1 MDKKKIHDFAVKAR
15 RELIES
21 VELKLTQV
29 GITRD
34 GVKEKL
40 PTSTAEIAFY
50 VPNDTEGVSGL
61 DTSRRVGLVQRLQTA
76 AAKDDWQT
84 AYDNLVEEAS
94 YTWFNRIIALRFMEV
109 NHYLP
114 SRVAVLSS
122 EEGRAEPD
130 ILAHALEIEDDLGGF
145 SEKQRDL
152 IQRAQETQEPAAMDD
167 AYRLLFLKQANA
179 LNAILPH
186 LFEKTT
192 DALQLLFTP
201 SYQNGVIKELV
212 TEVPRDDFDVEKEG
226 QVEIIGW
233 LYQYYNEA
241 PKNAA
246 VAQPKSHKYG
256 DQELASATQL
266 FTPDWIVKYMVQNSL
281 GKLWIH
287 TLMTRHPEQNETELV
302 AKFNWQYYMPDAP
315 QTTETAASI
324 QRADQDLANLK
335 PQDILFLDP
344 SMGSGHILVYAF
356 DVLMAIYTTEGYGE
370 REAAGQIVKHNLQG
384 LDIDTRAQQLAYFA
398 VMMKLRQFDR
408 RALSRNVSPKVY
420 DIPSSTEVSKGSVGL
435 LMDDFTKE
443 EAQAIDDLMAA
454 FQNGREVG
462 SLVDTSKL
470 SLETLQHIAE
480 KIHQG
485 TYNQTFVR
493 VGEKIHQLIQ
503 IALILSEQH
512 DIIVTNP
519 PYLGTARLNTSY
531 SKFLKQNYP
540 DAKADLF
547 AAFLEKM
554 TGNLKHGGYSALV
567 TMQSWMF
574 LSSFEKLRKGLLAKY
589 TLSNLM
595 HMENGVM
602 GIAFGTAVSIFRN
615 IPLTSFNGTYHQIK
629 YHDVQNGDPVFL
641 PIAGNRYNRTN
652 QTNFDKIPGSVLA
665 YWMPVNAVNLFS
677 DQRISDVAYVGIGM
691 RTGDN
696 AKFLRR
702 WFEVSNADSEYTNAN
717 SEQTFQGKK
726 WIPYNKGGN
735 FKKWF
740 GNNEYVVNWENNG
753 QQIKDATRAA
763 YPYLGDDLGW
773 KISNEKYYF
782 HEGVTWTGV
791 TSGIFNARY
800 YPDGFIFDSGA
811 NGLFTSTR
819 EALFTILGL
828 LNTTVGNYFINIL
841 NPTINSGPGTVKN
854 IPFLTPIQP
863 KTVIE
868 LVETQITNATVD
880 WNSFEASWSYTLH
893 PVLDHIAEHNRNWT
907 VEAAFNQWKQE
918 AQDRF
923 DQLKKNEEELNK
935 IFIDLYGLQDELSP
949 EESDKEVSVRKADLG
964 RDIRAFMSYFI
975 GVTFGRYSLDTPG
988 LAFAGGDWDASKYT
1002 SYQPNADDVI
1012 VLTDSDYFGDDRDIM
1027 HRFREFLTV
1036 TFGKEHLEEN
1046 LTFIAKALGKAG
1058 DTAEDQIRSYLFN
1071 DFYKNHL
1078 TIYQKRP
1085 IYWQLDSGRQGGFK
1099 ALMYLHRYDG
1109 DTMAM
1114 IRTSYLHTLQAAYE
1128 KRVTTLDT
1136 FIASETNTRQKN
1148 QLIKQRDHTR
1158 KQLEELVKYDAQ
1170 LQHVANMHIA
1180 IDLDDGVVVNHQKV
1194 QADVKL
1200 LTPIK

>member
-50 VPNDTEGVSGL
+50 VPNDTEGVSGR
-61 DTSRRVGLVQRLQTA
+61 DTSRRVSLVQRLQTA
-76 AAKDDWQT
+76 AAKDDWHT

-145 SEKQRDL
+145 SDEQRDL
-152 IQRAQETQEPAAMDD
+152 IQHAQETQEPAAMDN

-179 LNAILPH
+179 LNANLPH

-192 DALQLLFTP
+192 DAFQLLFTP

-233 LYQYYNEA
+233 LYQYYNEI

-287 TLMTRHPEQNETELV
+287 ALMTRHPEENETELV

-315 QTTETAASI
+315 QTAETVVNI
-324 QRADQDLANLK
+324 QKADQELANLQ
-335 PQDILFLDP
+335 PQDISFLDP

-356 DVLMAIYTTEGYGE
+356 DVLMAIYTAEGYGE

-384 LDIDTRAQQLAYFA
+384 LDIDARAQQLAYFA

-408 RALSRNVSPKVY
+408 RALSRNISPEVY
-420 DIPSSTEVSKGSVGL
+420 DIPSSTEVSKGSVEL
-435 LMDDFTKE
+435 LMDNFTKE
-443 EAQAIDDLMAA
+443 EAQAIYDLMAA

-480 KIHQG
+480 KIDQG
-485 TYNQTFVR
+485 AYNQTFVR

-519 PYLGTARLNTSY
+519 PYLGTARLNNSY
-531 SKFLKQNYP
+531 SKLLKQHYP
-540 DAKADLF
+540 NAKADLF
-547 AAFLEKM
+547 AAFLEKF
-554 TGNLKHGGYSALV
+554 TGNLKRGGYSALV

-615 IPLTSFNGTYHQIK
+615 MPLSSFNGTYHQIK
-629 YHDVQNGDPVFL
+629 YHDVQNGDPASL
-641 PIAGNRYNRTN
+641 PVAGNRYNRTN
-652 QTNFDKIPGSVLA
+652 QTNFEQIPGHPIA
-665 YWMPVNAVNLFS
+665 YWASKKSIAAFKMSQLEQYGSVKSGIMVNS
-677 DQRISDVAYVGIGM
+677 S
-691 RTGDN
+691 
-696 AKFLRR
+696 FLRT
-702 WFEVSNADSEYTNAN
+702 WFEVSVTKEKFDCANYADMDGYKWFPLN
-717 SEQTFQGKK
+717 S
-726 WIPYNKGGN
+726 GGGYR
-735 FKKWF
+735 KWF
-740 GNNEYVVNWENNG
+740 GNNLMIVNLEN
-753 QQIKDATRAA
+753 
-763 YPYLGDDLGW
+763 
-773 KISNEKYYF
+773 
-782 HEGVTWTGV
+782 
-791 TSGIFNARY
+791 
-800 YPDGFIFDSGA
+800 DGFDIENSGTNFRLRNRSLYFR
-811 NGLFTSTR
+811 NGITWGRITSADISFRQSRPGNLFGDAGPMMFLDHEENISGLMAILNSR
-819 EALFTILGL
+819 VFSLFGS
-828 LNTTVGNYFINIL
+828 IL
-841 NPTINSGPGTVKN
+841 NPTLNFQVDD
-854 IPFLTPIQP
+854 LRHVPIIFP
-863 KTVIE
+863 ENHSYVTICHE
-868 LVETQITNATVD
+868 NVEIASAD
-880 WNSFEASWSYTLH
+880 EKSFEVYWEFKKDPMFS
-893 PVLDHIAEHNRNWT
+893 HIAEHNRNWT

-923 DQLKKNEEELNK
+923 DQLKKNEEELNE

-964 RDIRAFMSYFI
+964 RDIRAFMSYFV

-988 LAFAGGDWDASKYT
+988 LAFAGGDWDTSKYT
-1002 SYQPNADDVI
+1002 SYQPNTDDVI

-1027 HRFREFLTV
+1027 HRFREFLKA
-1036 TFGKEHLEEN
+1036 TFGEEHLEEN
-1046 LTFIAKALGKAG
+1046 LTFIANALGKAG
-1058 DTAEDQIRSYLFN
+1058 DTPEDQIRNYLFN

-1128 KRVTTLDT
+1128 KRVSTLDT
-1136 FIASETNTRQKN
+1136 FVASETNTRQKN

-1170 LQHVANMHIA
+1170 LQHIANMHISL
-1180 IDLDDGVVVNHQKV
+1180 DLDDGVVVNHQKA

>member
-50 VPNDTEGVSGL
+50 VPNDTEGVSGR
-61 DTSRRVGLVQRLQTA
+61 DTSRRVSLVQRLQTA
-76 AAKDDWQT
+76 AAKGDWHT

-145 SEKQRDL
+145 SDEQRDL
-152 IQRAQETQEPAAMDD
+152 IQHAQETQEPAAMDN

-179 LNAILPH
+179 LNANLPH

-192 DALQLLFTP
+192 DAFQLLFTP

-233 LYQYYNEA
+233 LYQYYNEV

-287 TLMTRHPEQNETELV
+287 ALMTRHPEENETELV

-315 QTTETAASI
+315 QTAETVVNI
-324 QRADQDLANLK
+324 QKADQELANLQ
-335 PQDILFLDP
+335 PQDISFLDP

-356 DVLMAIYTTEGYGE
+356 DVLMAIYTAEGYGE

-384 LDIDTRAQQLAYFA
+384 LDIDARAQQLAYFA

-408 RALSRNVSPKVY
+408 RALSRNISPEVY
-420 DIPSSTEVSKGSVGL
+420 DIPSSTEVSKGSVEL
-435 LMDDFTKE
+435 LMDNFTKE
-443 EAQAIDDLMAA
+443 EAQAIYDLMAA

-480 KIHQG
+480 KIDQG
-485 TYNQTFVR
+485 AYNQTFVR

-519 PYLGTARLNTSY
+519 PYLGTARLNNSY
-531 SKFLKQNYP
+531 SQFLKHYYS

-554 TGNLKHGGYSALV
+554 TGSLKRGGYSALV

-615 IPLTSFNGTYHQIK
+615 IPLTMFNGTYHQIK
-629 YHDVQNGDPVFL
+629 YRDVQNGDPASL
-641 PIAGNRYNRTN
+641 PVAGNRYNRTN
-652 QTNFDKIPGSVLA
+652 QTNFEKIPGSPLS
-665 YWMPVNAVNLFS
+665 YWVPWKLENKWAKSGLIGSLFPVRKGLVS
-677 DQRISDVAYVGIGM
+677 
-691 RTGDN
+691 GDN
-696 AKFLRR
+696 ALLLRF
-702 WFEVSNADSEYTNAN
+702 WQEPTFNAIAMNPDN
-717 SEQTFQGKK
+717 QKK
-726 WIPYNKGGN
+726 WVISPRKYVRLNEGGN
-735 FKKWF
+735 FRKWY
-740 GNNEYVVNWENNG
+740 GNQEYIIRFDN
-753 QQIKDATRAA
+753 QA
-763 YPYLGDDLGW
+763 YLLIDKNKGHRSP
-773 KISNEKYYF
+773 EYYF
-782 HEGVTWTGV
+782 SPALTWSAV
-791 TSGIFNARY
+791 TSGQPSFRY
-800 YPDGFIFDSGA
+800 SEYGLVGGSGGYSVYLSNQNYSEMLA
-811 NGLFTSTR
+811 FLNSKVTR
-819 EALFTILGL
+819 YMLDA
-828 LNTTVGNYFINIL
+828 L
-841 NPTINSGPGTVKN
+841 NPTINIQAGDVKRL
-854 IPFLTPIQP
+854 PFKPFSDDLCRTSVSLAIQLS
-863 KTVIE
+863 K
-868 LVETQITNATVD
+868 ND
-880 WNSFEASWSYTLH
+880 WNSFESSINFDRSPILN
-893 PVLDHIAEHNRNWT
+893 HIAEHNRNWT

-1046 LTFIAKALGKAG
+1046 ITFIAKALGKAG

>member
-50 VPNDTEGVSGL
+50 VPNDTEGVSGR
-61 DTSRRVGLVQRLQTA
+61 DTSRRVSLVQRLQTA
-76 AAKDDWQT
+76 AAKDDWHT

-145 SEKQRDL
+145 SDEQRDL
-152 IQRAQETQEPAAMDD
+152 IQNAQETQEPAAMDN

-179 LNAILPH
+179 LNANLPH

-192 DALQLLFTP
+192 DAFQLLFTP

-233 LYQYYNEA
+233 LYQYYNEE
-241 PKNAA
+241 P
-246 VAQPKSHKYG
+246 H
-256 DQELASATQL
+256 DQVVNINGGPVKTDDIPAATQL
-266 FTPDWIVKYMVQNSL
+266 FTTDWVVRYMVDNSL
-281 GKLWIH
+281 GKKYLEHYPDSPVKGKLKYLLPGDI
-287 TLMTRHPEQNETELV
+287 TPDQSDFDITR
-302 AKFNWQYYMPDAP
+302 
-315 QTTETAASI
+315 I
-324 QRADQDLANLK
+324 QVMDNA
-335 PQDILFLDP
+335 
-344 SMGSGHILVYAF
+344 MGSGHILAYAF
-356 DVLMAIYTTEGYGE
+356 DVLMTMYEDQGYAK
-370 REAAGQIVKHNLQG
+370 REAANSIIQNNLFG
-384 LDIDTRAQQLAYFA
+384 LEIDRRAFQLSYFSL
-398 VMMKLRQFDR
+398 MMKLRRYDR
-408 RALSRNVSPKVY
+408 QALNRSVMPNIHVFIAAPAVTEEFLHSLKASSEVIDEIQDIAAHFMDAKTLGSIIELPANYDYAGMRNALEPVATAQKISLFGNQQTAQQLLGIIATAETMTQRY
-420 DIPSSTEVSKGSVGL
+420 DVV
-435 LMDDFTKE
+435 
-443 EAQAIDDLMAA
+443 
-454 FQNGREVG
+454 
-462 SLVDTSKL
+462 
-470 SLETLQHIAE
+470 
-480 KIHQG
+480 
-485 TYNQTFVR
+485 
-493 VGEKIHQLIQ
+493 
-503 IALILSEQH
+503 
-512 DIIVTNP
+512 VTNP
-519 PYLGTARLNTSY
+519 PYLNKMNSTLKKYVKKHYKDY
-531 SKFLKQNYP
+531 S
-540 DAKADLF
+540 ADLF
-547 AAFLEKM
+547 SVFIWHNINM
-554 TGNLKHGGYSALV
+554 TKVNGYAGYMTPFV
-567 TMQSWMF
+567 WMF
-574 LSSFEKLRKGLLAKY
+574 IKSYEKLRTAL
-589 TLSNLM
+589 LSNVKIDSLIQL
-595 HMENGVM
+595 EYS
-602 GIAFGTAVSIFRN
+602 AFEEATVPINTFVLKN
-615 IPLTSFNGTYHQIK
+615 TKNDETGTYLRLSDFKGGMMIQAEKVQEAIADPGVK
-629 YHDVQNGDPVFL
+629 YL
-641 PIAGNRYNRTN
+641 YRTN
-652 QTNFDKIPGSVLA
+652 QANFEKISGNPIS
-665 YWMPVNAVNLFS
+665 YWIPKTAVEILNNTKSIASAWQSGGRLKTHNNL
-677 DQRISDVAYVGIGM
+677 
-691 RTGDN
+691 
-696 AKFLRR
+696 KFLRYWWEILLGDGR
-702 WFEVSNADSEYTNAN
+702 WKPIEDGGSFRRWAGNDYIVVDYSPAAISAYRE
-717 SEQTFQGKK
+717 
-726 WIPYNKGGN
+726 KGGLPN
-735 FKKWF
+735 QKLIDKQGITWNLITSADNAFRIKRE
-740 GNNEYVVNWENNG
+740 GNAYSSAAPTIISIDDVDISDNTTVLSLLG
-753 QQIKDATRAA
+753 QLNSKSTA
-763 YPYLGDDLGW
+763 YIL
-773 KISNEKYYF
+773 
-782 HEGVTWTGV
+782 EGLNPT
-791 TSGIFNARY
+791 
-800 YPDGFIFDSGA
+800 
-811 NGLFTSTR
+811 
-819 EALFTILGL
+819 
-828 LNTTVGNYFINIL
+828 LNTTIHDVTRLPLFKSSNQIALIVTENLSISSADWSESETAG
-841 NPTINSGPGTVKN
+841 S
-854 IPFLTPIQP
+854 FLTFS
-863 KTVIE
+863 
-868 LVETQITNATVD
+868 LVTN
-880 WNSFEASWSYTLH
+880 
-893 PVLDHIAEHNRNWT
+893 IAEHNRNWT

>member
-1 MDKKKIHDFAVKAR
+1 
-15 RELIES
+15 
-21 VELKLTQV
+21 
-29 GITRD
+29 
-34 GVKEKL
+34 
-40 PTSTAEIAFY
+40 
-50 VPNDTEGVSGL
+50 
-61 DTSRRVGLVQRLQTA
+61 
-76 AAKDDWQT
+76 
-84 AYDNLVEEAS
+84 VEEAS

-145 SEKQRDL
+145 SDEQRDL
-152 IQRAQETQEPAAMDD
+152 IQHAQETQEPAAMDN

-179 LNAILPH
+179 LNANLPH

-192 DALQLLFTP
+192 DAFQLLFTP

-233 LYQYYNEA
+233 LYQYYNEV

-287 TLMTRHPEQNETELV
+287 ALMTRHPEENETELV

-315 QTTETAASI
+315 QTAETVVNI
-324 QRADQDLANLK
+324 QKADQELANLQ
-335 PQDILFLDP
+335 PQDISFLDP

-356 DVLMAIYTTEGYGE
+356 DVLMAIYTAEGYGE

-384 LDIDTRAQQLAYFA
+384 LDIDARAQQLAYFA

-408 RALSRNVSPKVY
+408 RALSRNISPEVY
-420 DIPSSTEVSKGSVGL
+420 DIPSSTEVSKGSVEL
-435 LMDDFTKE
+435 LMDNFTKE
-443 EAQAIDDLMAA
+443 EAQAIYDLMAA

-480 KIHQG
+480 KIDQG
-485 TYNQTFVR
+485 AYNQTFVR

-519 PYLGTARLNTSY
+519 PYLGTARLNNSY
-531 SKFLKQNYP
+531 SQFLKHYYS

-554 TGNLKHGGYSALV
+554 TGSLKRGGYSALV

-615 IPLTSFNGTYHQIK
+615 IPLTMFNGTYHQIK
-629 YHDVQNGDPVFL
+629 YRDVQNGDPASL
-641 PIAGNRYNRTN
+641 PVAGNRYNRTN
-652 QTNFDKIPGSVLA
+652 QTNFEKIPGSPLS
-665 YWMPVNAVNLFS
+665 YWVPWKLENKWAKSGLIGSLFPVRKGLVS
-677 DQRISDVAYVGIGM
+677 
-691 RTGDN
+691 GDN
-696 AKFLRR
+696 ALLLRF
-702 WFEVSNADSEYTNAN
+702 WQEPTFNAIAMNPDN
-717 SEQTFQGKK
+717 QKK
-726 WIPYNKGGN
+726 WVISPRKYVRLNEGGN
-735 FKKWF
+735 FRKWY
-740 GNNEYVVNWENNG
+740 GNQEYIIRFDN
-753 QQIKDATRAA
+753 QA
-763 YPYLGDDLGW
+763 YLLIDKNKGHRSP
-773 KISNEKYYF
+773 EYYF
-782 HEGVTWTGV
+782 SPALTWSAV
-791 TSGIFNARY
+791 TSGQPSFRY
-800 YPDGFIFDSGA
+800 SEYGLVGGSGGYSVYLSNQNYSEMLA
-811 NGLFTSTR
+811 FLNSKVTR
-819 EALFTILGL
+819 YMLDA
-828 LNTTVGNYFINIL
+828 L
-841 NPTINSGPGTVKN
+841 NPTINIQAGDVKRL
-854 IPFLTPIQP
+854 PFKPFSDDLCRTSVSLAIQLS
-863 KTVIE
+863 K
-868 LVETQITNATVD
+868 ND
-880 WNSFEASWSYTLH
+880 WNSFESSINFDRSPILN
-893 PVLDHIAEHNRNWT
+893 HIAEHNRNWT

-1046 LTFIAKALGKAG
+1046 ITFIAKALGKAG

>member
-652 QTNFDKIPGSVLA
+652 QANLGVVPGNPIA
-665 YWMPVNAVNLFS
+665 YWIPETLIQLWGKEKLLDSIAPVRKGSLVSKDNL
-677 DQRISDVAYVGIGM
+677 
-691 RTGDN
+691 TL
-696 AKFLRR
+696 LRY
-702 WFEVSNADSEYTNAN
+702 WFEPSIWRIDFFPNTSD
-717 SEQTFQGKK
+717 F
-726 WIPYNKGGN
+726 WIRPPKQYALVNKGGGYR
-735 FKKWF
+735 KWS
-740 GNNEYVVNWENNG
+740 GNQIYIIKLDRNSYAVIDKHNG
-753 QQIKDATRAA
+753 HRS
-763 YPYLGDDLGW
+763 P
-773 KISNEKYYF
+773 EFYY
-782 HEGVTWTGV
+782 HKSITWSAV
-791 TSGIFNARY
+791 TSGIPSFRYSPEGSIGGSGGFNIY
-800 YPDGFIFDSGA
+800 LDS
-811 NGLFTSTR
+811 LTQ
-819 EALFTILGL
+819 EEILGL
-828 LNTTVGNYFINIL
+828 LGLLNSKVTAYLLNIL
-841 NPTINSGPGTVKN
+841 NPTINIQAGDVKR
-854 IPFLTPIQP
+854 IPIVKSHTSQ
-863 KTVIE
+863 TAGYVSSCIE
-868 LVETQITNATVD
+868 SSSID
-880 WNSFEASWSYTLH
+880 WNDFEISEEFSTL
-893 PVLDHIAEHNRNWT
+893 PILRHIAEHNRNWT

>member
-50 VPNDTEGVSGL
+50 VPNYTEGVSGR
-61 DTSRRVGLVQRLQTA
+61 DTSRRVSLVQRLQTA
-76 AAKDDWQT
+76 AAKDDWHT

-145 SEKQRDL
+145 SDEQRDL
-152 IQRAQETQEPAAMDD
+152 IQHAQETQEPAAMDN

-179 LNAILPH
+179 LNANLPH

-233 LYQYYNEA
+233 LYQYYNEV

-287 TLMTRHPEQNETELV
+287 ALMTRHPEENETELV

-315 QTTETAASI
+315 QTAETVVNI
-324 QRADQDLANLK
+324 QKADQELANLQ
-335 PQDILFLDP
+335 PQDISFLDP

-356 DVLMAIYTTEGYGE
+356 DVLMAIYTAEGYGE

-384 LDIDTRAQQLAYFA
+384 LDIDARAQQLAYFA

-408 RALSRNVSPKVY
+408 RALSRNISPEVY
-420 DIPSSTEVSKGSVGL
+420 DIPSSTEVSKGSVEL

-443 EAQAIDDLMAA
+443 EAQEIYDLMAA

-470 SLETLQHIAE
+470 SLETLQHIVE
-480 KIHQG
+480 KIDQG
-485 TYNQTFVR
+485 AYNQTFVR

-519 PYLGTARLNTSY
+519 PYLGTARLNNSY
-531 SKFLKQNYP
+531 SKFLKQHYP
-540 DAKADLF
+540 NAKADLF
-547 AAFLEKM
+547 AAFLEKF
-554 TGNLKHGGYSALV
+554 TGNLKRGGYSALV

-615 IPLTSFNGTYHQIK
+615 MPLSSFNGTYHQIK
-629 YHDVQNGDPVFL
+629 YHDVQNGDPASL
-641 PIAGNRYNRTN
+641 PVAGNRYNRTN
-652 QTNFDKIPGSVLA
+652 QANFEKISGNPIS
-665 YWMPVNAVNLFS
+665 YWIPKTAVEILNNTKSIASAWQSGGRLKTHNNL
-677 DQRISDVAYVGIGM
+677 
-691 RTGDN
+691 
-696 AKFLRR
+696 KFLRFWWEILLGDGR
-702 WFEVSNADSEYTNAN
+702 WKPIEDGGSFRRWAGNDYIVVDYSPAAISAYRE
-717 SEQTFQGKK
+717 
-726 WIPYNKGGN
+726 KGGLPN
-735 FKKWF
+735 QKLIDKQGITWNLITSADNAFRIKRE
-740 GNNEYVVNWENNG
+740 GNAYSSAAPTIISIDDVDISDNTTVLSLLG
-753 QQIKDATRAA
+753 QLNSKSTA
-763 YPYLGDDLGW
+763 YIL
-773 KISNEKYYF
+773 
-782 HEGVTWTGV
+782 EGLNPT
-791 TSGIFNARY
+791 
-800 YPDGFIFDSGA
+800 
-811 NGLFTSTR
+811 
-819 EALFTILGL
+819 
-828 LNTTVGNYFINIL
+828 LNTTIHDVTRLPLFKSSNQIALIVTENLSISSADWSESETAG
-841 NPTINSGPGTVKN
+841 S
-854 IPFLTPIQP
+854 FLTFS
-863 KTVIE
+863 
-868 LVETQITNATVD
+868 LVTN
-880 WNSFEASWSYTLH
+880 
-893 PVLDHIAEHNRNWT
+893 IAEHNRNWT

-1046 LTFIAKALGKAG
+1046 ITFIAKALGKAG

-1085 IYWQLDSGRQGGFK
+1085 IYWQLDSGRHGGFK

-1128 KRVTTLDT
+1128 KWVTTLDT
-1136 FIASETNTRQKN
+1136 FITSETNTRQKN

-1170 LQHVANMHIA
+1170 LQHVANMHVA

>member
-50 VPNDTEGVSGL
+50 VPNDTEGVSGR
-61 DTSRRVGLVQRLQTA
+61 DTSRRVSLVQRLQTA
-76 AAKDDWQT
+76 AAKDDWHT
-84 AYDNLVEEAS
+84 AYDNLVEDAS

-145 SEKQRDL
+145 SDEQRDL
-152 IQRAQETQEPAAMDD
+152 IQHAQETQEPAAMDN

-179 LNAILPH
+179 LNANLPH

-192 DALQLLFTP
+192 DAFQLLFTP

-287 TLMTRHPEQNETELV
+287 ALMTRHPEQNETELV

-315 QTTETAASI
+315 QTAETVVNI
-324 QRADQDLANLK
+324 QKADQDLANLQ
-335 PQDILFLDP
+335 PQDISFLDP

-356 DVLMAIYTTEGYGE
+356 DVLMAIYTAEGYGE

-408 RALSRNVSPKVY
+408 RALSRNISPEVY
-420 DIPSSTEVSKGSVGL
+420 DIPSSTEVSKGSVEL

-443 EAQAIDDLMAA
+443 EAQAIYNLMAA

-480 KIHQG
+480 RIDQG
-485 TYNQTFVR
+485 TYNQTFFR

-519 PYLGTARLNTSY
+519 PYLGTARLNNSY
-531 SKFLKQNYP
+531 SQFLKHYYS

-554 TGNLKHGGYSALV
+554 TGSLKRGGYSALV

-574 LSSFEKLRKGLLAKY
+574 LSSFEKLRKGLMAKY

-615 IPLTSFNGTYHQIK
+615 IPLTMFNGTYHQIK
-629 YHDVQNGDPVFL
+629 YRDVQNGDPASL
-641 PIAGNRYNRTN
+641 PVAGNRYNRTN
-652 QTNFDKIPGSVLA
+652 QTNFEKISGSPIA
-665 YWMPVNAVNLFS
+665 YWMPELLLEVF
-677 DQRISDVAYVGIGM
+677 DQAAPLQTYLDFRVGLS
-691 RTGDN
+691 TGDN
-696 AKFLRR
+696 KRFLRT
-702 WFEVSNADSEYTNAN
+702 WQEVKFNRIGLNYSDSNAFLQS
-717 SEQTFQGKK
+717 GKR
-726 WIPYNKGGN
+726 WAPIDKGGAYR
-735 FKKWF
+735 KWF
-740 GNNEYVVNWENNG
+740 GNNDLVADWDSNG
-753 QQIKDATRAA
+753 AEIKKSKATIR
-763 YPYLGDDLGW
+763 
-773 KISNEKYYF
+773 NQEYYF
-782 HEGVTWTGV
+782 RPALTWSDV
-791 TSGIFNARY
+791 TSGDFGMRKR
-800 YPDGFIFDSGA
+800 PQGS
-811 NGLFTSTR
+811 LF
-819 EALFTILGL
+819 
-828 LNTTVGNYFINIL
+828 TTVGLSAFSETEDVNYLLALCNSKVANYIFKML
-841 NPTINSGPGTVKN
+841 NPTIHLN
-854 IPFLTPIQP
+854 ISDVAHLPVLHAKADQ
-863 KTVIE
+863 
-868 LVETQITNATVD
+868 LVEEKVVQSINASKID
-880 WNSFEASWSYTLH
+880 WNHFETSLEFQFNPMLH
-893 PVLDHIAEHNRNWT
+893 FIVEHNRNWT

-1036 TFGKEHLEEN
+1036 TFGEEHLEEN

-1128 KRVTTLDT
+1128 KRVTTLNT

>member
-50 VPNDTEGVSGL
+50 VPNDTEGVSGR
-61 DTSRRVGLVQRLQTA
+61 DTSRRVSLVQRLQTA
-76 AAKDDWQT
+76 AAKDDWHT

-145 SEKQRDL
+145 SDEQRDL
-152 IQRAQETQEPAAMDD
+152 IQHAQETQEPAAMDN

-179 LNAILPH
+179 LNANLPH

-192 DALQLLFTP
+192 DAFQLLFTP

-233 LYQYYNEA
+233 LYQYYNEV

-287 TLMTRHPEQNETELV
+287 ALMTRHPKENETELV

-315 QTTETAASI
+315 QTAETVVNI
-324 QRADQDLANLK
+324 QKADQELANLQ
-335 PQDILFLDP
+335 PQDISFLDP

-356 DVLMAIYTTEGYGE
+356 DVLMAIYTAEGYGE

-384 LDIDTRAQQLAYFA
+384 LDIDARAQQLAYFA

-408 RALSRNVSPKVY
+408 RALSRNISPEVY
-420 DIPSSTEVSKGSVGL
+420 DIPSSTEVSKGSVEL
-435 LMDDFTKE
+435 LMDNFTKE
-443 EAQAIDDLMAA
+443 EAQAIYDLMAA

-480 KIHQG
+480 KIDQG
-485 TYNQTFVR
+485 AYNQTFVR

-519 PYLGTARLNTSY
+519 PYLGTARLNNSY
-531 SKFLKQNYP
+531 SQFLKHYYS

-554 TGNLKHGGYSALV
+554 TGSLKRGGYSALV

-615 IPLTSFNGTYHQIK
+615 IPLTMFNGTYHQIK
-629 YHDVQNGDPVFL
+629 YRDVQNGDPASL
-641 PIAGNRYNRTN
+641 PVAGNRYNRTN
-652 QTNFDKIPGSVLA
+652 QTNFEKIPGSPLS
-665 YWMPVNAVNLFS
+665 YWVPWKLENKWAKSGLIGSLFPVRKGLVS
-677 DQRISDVAYVGIGM
+677 
-691 RTGDN
+691 GDN
-696 AKFLRR
+696 ALLLRF
-702 WFEVSNADSEYTNAN
+702 WQEPTFNAIAMNPDN
-717 SEQTFQGKK
+717 QKK
-726 WIPYNKGGN
+726 WVISPRKYVRLNEGGN
-735 FKKWF
+735 FRKWY
-740 GNNEYVVNWENNG
+740 GNQEYIIRFDN
-753 QQIKDATRAA
+753 QA
-763 YPYLGDDLGW
+763 YLLIDKNKGHRSP
-773 KISNEKYYF
+773 EYYF
-782 HEGVTWTGV
+782 SPALTWSAV
-791 TSGIFNARY
+791 TSGQPSFRY
-800 YPDGFIFDSGA
+800 SEYGLVGGSGGYSVYLSNQNYSEMLA
-811 NGLFTSTR
+811 FLNSKVTR
-819 EALFTILGL
+819 YMLDA
-828 LNTTVGNYFINIL
+828 L
-841 NPTINSGPGTVKN
+841 NPTINIQAGDVKRL
-854 IPFLTPIQP
+854 PFKPFSDDLCRTSVSLAIQLS
-863 KTVIE
+863 K
-868 LVETQITNATVD
+868 ND
-880 WNSFEASWSYTLH
+880 WNSFESSINFDRSPILN
-893 PVLDHIAEHNRNWT
+893 HIAEHNRNWT

-1046 LTFIAKALGKAG
+1046 ITFIAKALGKAG

>member
-50 VPNDTEGVSGL
+50 VPNDTEGVSGR
-61 DTSRRVGLVQRLQTA
+61 DTSRRVSLVQRLQTA
-76 AAKDDWQT
+76 AAKDDWHT

-145 SEKQRDL
+145 SDEQRDL
-152 IQRAQETQEPAAMDD
+152 IQNAQETQEPAAMDN

-179 LNAILPH
+179 LNANLPH

-192 DALQLLFTP
+192 DAFQLLFTP

-233 LYQYYNEA
+233 LYQYYNEE
-241 PKNAA
+241 PHDQVVNINGGPVKT
-246 VAQPKSHKYG
+246 G
-256 DQELASATQL
+256 DIPAATQL
-266 FTPDWIVKYMVQNSL
+266 FTTDWVVRYMVDNSL
-281 GKLWIH
+281 GKKYLEHYPDSPVKGKLKYLLPGDI
-287 TLMTRHPEQNETELV
+287 TPDQSDFDITR
-302 AKFNWQYYMPDAP
+302 
-315 QTTETAASI
+315 I
-324 QRADQDLANLK
+324 QVMDNA
-335 PQDILFLDP
+335 
-344 SMGSGHILVYAF
+344 MGSGHILAYAF
-356 DVLMAIYTTEGYGE
+356 DVLMTMYEDQGYAK
-370 REAAGQIVKHNLQG
+370 REAANSIIQNNLFG
-384 LDIDTRAQQLAYFA
+384 LEIDRRAFQLSYFSL
-398 VMMKLRQFDR
+398 MMKLRRYDR
-408 RALSRNVSPKVY
+408 QALNRSVMPNIHVFIAAPAVTEEFLHSLKASSEVIDEIQDIAAHFMDAKTLGSIIELPANYDYAGMRNALEPVATAQKISLFGNQQTAQQLLGIIATAETMTQRY
-420 DIPSSTEVSKGSVGL
+420 DVV
-435 LMDDFTKE
+435 
-443 EAQAIDDLMAA
+443 
-454 FQNGREVG
+454 
-462 SLVDTSKL
+462 
-470 SLETLQHIAE
+470 
-480 KIHQG
+480 
-485 TYNQTFVR
+485 
-493 VGEKIHQLIQ
+493 
-503 IALILSEQH
+503 
-512 DIIVTNP
+512 VTNP
-519 PYLGTARLNTSY
+519 PYLNKMNSTLKKYVKKHYKDY
-531 SKFLKQNYP
+531 S
-540 DAKADLF
+540 ADLF
-547 AAFLEKM
+547 SVFIWHNINM
-554 TGNLKHGGYSALV
+554 TKVNGYAGYMTPFV
-567 TMQSWMF
+567 WMF
-574 LSSFEKLRKGLLAKY
+574 IKSYEKLRTAL
-589 TLSNLM
+589 LSNVKIDSLIQL
-595 HMENGVM
+595 EYS
-602 GIAFGTAVSIFRN
+602 AFEEATVPINTFVLKN
-615 IPLTSFNGTYHQIK
+615 TKNDETGTYLRLSDFKGGMMIQAEKVQEAIADPGVK
-629 YHDVQNGDPVFL
+629 YL
-641 PIAGNRYNRTN
+641 YRTN
-652 QTNFDKIPGSVLA
+652 QTNFQQISGNPIS
-665 YWMPVNAVNLFS
+665 YWASTKDFQNFSNLPALSSLSLVKKGMFTGNNS
-677 DQRISDVAYVGIGM
+677 MFIRQWTEISYPRLCFQLEAGAEVPTNGYVP
-691 RTGDN
+691 
-696 AKFLRR
+696 L
-702 WFEVSNADSEYTNAN
+702 
-717 SEQTFQGKK
+717 
-726 WIPYNKGGN
+726 NKGGAYRKWYGN
-735 FKKWF
+735 HTDCIRFDSDAYNRIQKNGGHRSPDLYFRPNLTWTKITSGAPSFRYSKK
-740 GNNEYVVNWENNG
+740 GYINNDASMIVYQQGAITLFQILSVVNSK
-753 QQIKDATRAA
+753 IASH
-763 YPYLGDDLGW
+763 YL
-773 KISNEKYYF
+773 S
-782 HEGVTWTGV
+782 
-791 TSGIFNARY
+791 
-800 YPDGFIFDSGA
+800 
-811 NGLFTSTR
+811 
-819 EALFTILGL
+819 L
-828 LNTTVGNYFINIL
+828 LNESMNYTAGDIAR
-841 NPTINSGPGTVKN
+841 
-854 IPFLTPIQP
+854 IPLTSKIPDRAVQIVRECIQQS
-863 KTVIE
+863 TD
-868 LVETQITNATVD
+868 D
-880 WNSFEASWSYTLH
+880 WNSQEISWSFLCV
-893 PVLDHIAEHNRNWT
+893 PFLCNIAEHNRNWT

-935 IFIDLYGLQDELSP
+935 IFIVLYGLQDELSP

>member
-50 VPNDTEGVSGL
+50 VPNDTEGVSGR
-61 DTSRRVGLVQRLQTA
+61 DTSRRVSLVQRLQTA
-76 AAKDDWQT
+76 AAKDDWHT

-145 SEKQRDL
+145 SDEQRDL
-152 IQRAQETQEPAAMDD
+152 IQHAQETQEPAAMDN

-179 LNAILPH
+179 LNANLPH

-192 DALQLLFTP
+192 DAFQLLFTP

-212 TEVPRDDFDVEKEG
+212 TEVPRDGFDVEKEG

-233 LYQYYNEA
+233 LYQYYNEE
-241 PKNAA
+241 P
-246 VAQPKSHKYG
+246 H
-256 DQELASATQL
+256 DQVVNINGGPVKTDDIPAATQL
-266 FTPDWIVKYMVQNSL
+266 FTTDWVVRYMVDNSL
-281 GKLWIH
+281 GKKYLEHYPDSPVKGKLKYLLPGDI
-287 TLMTRHPEQNETELV
+287 TPDQSDFDITR
-302 AKFNWQYYMPDAP
+302 
-315 QTTETAASI
+315 I
-324 QRADQDLANLK
+324 QVMDNA
-335 PQDILFLDP
+335 
-344 SMGSGHILVYAF
+344 MGSGHILAYAF
-356 DVLMAIYTTEGYGE
+356 DVLMTMYEDQGYAK
-370 REAAGQIVKHNLQG
+370 REAANSIIQNNLFG
-384 LDIDTRAQQLAYFA
+384 LEIDRRAFQLSYFSL
-398 VMMKLRQFDR
+398 MMKLRRYDR
-408 RALSRNVSPKVY
+408 QALNRSVMPNIHVFIAAPAVTEEFLHSLKASSEVIDEIQDIAAHFMDAKTLGSIIELPANYDYAGMRNALEPVATAQKISLFGNQQTAQQLLEIIATAETMTQRY
-420 DIPSSTEVSKGSVGL
+420 DVV
-435 LMDDFTKE
+435 
-443 EAQAIDDLMAA
+443 
-454 FQNGREVG
+454 
-462 SLVDTSKL
+462 
-470 SLETLQHIAE
+470 
-480 KIHQG
+480 
-485 TYNQTFVR
+485 
-493 VGEKIHQLIQ
+493 
-503 IALILSEQH
+503 
-512 DIIVTNP
+512 VTNP
-519 PYLGTARLNTSY
+519 PYLNKMNSTLKKYVKKHYKDY
-531 SKFLKQNYP
+531 S
-540 DAKADLF
+540 ADLF
-547 AAFLEKM
+547 SVFIWHNINM
-554 TGNLKHGGYSALV
+554 TKANGYAGYMTPFV
-567 TMQSWMF
+567 WMF
-574 LSSFEKLRKGLLAKY
+574 IKSYEKLRTAL
-589 TLSNLM
+589 LSNVKIDSLIQL
-595 HMENGVM
+595 EYS
-602 GIAFGTAVSIFRN
+602 AFEEATVPINTFVLKN
-615 IPLTSFNGTYHQIK
+615 TKNDETGTYLRLSDFKGGMMIQGEKVREAIVNPGVK
-629 YHDVQNGDPVFL
+629 YL
-641 PIAGNRYNRTN
+641 YRTK
-652 QTNFDKIPGSVLA
+652 QTNFEKIPGAPISYTLTNTVLIIFNNPPLSNYA
-665 YWMPVNAVNLFS
+665 AT
-677 DQRISDVAYVGIGM
+677 RVGM
-691 RTGDN
+691 ATADN
-696 AKFLRR
+696 ARFMRR
-702 WFEVSNADSEYTNAN
+702 WQEVS
-717 SEQTFQGKK
+717 
-726 WIPYNKGGN
+726 YNKIFIGCASRSEAAKSENKWFPYDKGGS
-735 FKKWF
+735 FQKWF
-740 GNNEYVVNWENNG
+740 GNNEFIVNWENDG
-753 QQIKDATRAA
+753 QLIRNFKDAS
-763 YPYLGDDLGW
+763 G
-773 KISNEKYYF
+773 KIKSHNYNLDKIF
-782 HEGVTWTGV
+782 LSGFTWSAI
-791 TSGIFNARY
+791 TSGRLSVRVTGPGHLFGSGGHK
-800 YPDGFIFDSGA
+800 GFVQDELML
-811 NGLFTSTR
+811 NYLT
-819 EALFTILGL
+819 GL
-828 LNTTVGNYFINIL
+828 LNSKVITYLYPVISQTLNYEAGNIGKIPVIL
-841 NPTINSGPGTVKN
+841 
-854 IPFLTPIQP
+854 IQDSDL
-863 KTVIE
+863 KCKIIHN
-868 LVETQITNATVD
+868 VENDIRISKEGWD
-880 WNSFEASWSYTLH
+880 SFEISRDFQKHPLPSY
-893 PVLDHIAEHNRNWT
+893 IAEHHRNWT

-1002 SYQPNADDVI
+1002 NYQPNADDVI

-1046 LTFIAKALGKAG
+1046 ITFIAKALGKAG

-1078 TIYQKRP
+1078 TIYHKRP

>member
-50 VPNDTEGVSGL
+50 VPNDTEGVSGR
-61 DTSRRVGLVQRLQTA
+61 DTSRRVSLVQRLQTA
-76 AAKDDWQT
+76 AAKDDWHT

-145 SEKQRDL
+145 SDEQRDL
-152 IQRAQETQEPAAMDD
+152 IQHAQETQEPAAMDN

-179 LNAILPH
+179 LNANLPH

-192 DALQLLFTP
+192 DAFQLLFTP
-201 SYQNGVIKELV
+201 SYHNGVIKELV

-287 TLMTRHPEQNETELV
+287 ALMTRHPEQNETELV

-315 QTTETAASI
+315 QTAETVVNI
-324 QRADQDLANLK
+324 QKADQDLANLQ
-335 PQDILFLDP
+335 PQDISFLDP

-356 DVLMAIYTTEGYGE
+356 DVLMAIYTAEGYGE

-408 RALSRNVSPKVY
+408 RALSRNISPEVY
-420 DIPSSTEVSKGSVGL
+420 DIPSSTEVSKGSVEL

-443 EAQAIDDLMAA
+443 ESQAIYDLMAA

-470 SLETLQHIAE
+470 SLETLQHIAK
-480 KIHQG
+480 KIDQD

-519 PYLGTARLNTSY
+519 PYLGTARLNNSY
-531 SKFLKQNYP
+531 SKFLKRHYP

-554 TGNLKHGGYSALV
+554 TENLKRGGYSALV

-574 LSSFEKLRKGLLAKY
+574 LSSFEKLRKGLLARY

-602 GIAFGTAVSIFRN
+602 GIAFGTAVSTFRN
-615 IPLTSFNGTYHQIK
+615 TPLPSFNGTYHQIK
-629 YHDVQNGDPVFL
+629 YRDVQNGDPVSL

-652 QTNFDKIPGSVLA
+652 QTIFNSLPGQVLSYWLSSKIVSCFDRLPQVQEYFAPK
-665 YWMPVNAVNLFS
+665 
-677 DQRISDVAYVGIGM
+677 VGIQ
-691 RTGDN
+691 TGDN
-696 AKFLRR
+696 TRFYKNWYEISTESPKNWVKANKNGDYRR
-702 WFEVSNADSEYTNAN
+702 WYGNCIQLIDWSNS
-717 SEQTFQGKK
+717 
-726 WIPYNKGGN
+726 
-735 FKKWF
+735 
-740 GNNEYVVNWENNG
+740 G
-753 QQIKDATRAA
+753 QQIKEIQQSVVRNEQFYFREGVSWSNITSSELLSARYIPKGMVFDQTVPMMFEKDAEPLFNILGFLNSKVALEFGKAISPTMHFNTGELSK
-763 YPYLGDDLGW
+763 YPYRQLG
-773 KISNEKYYF
+773 
-782 HEGVTWTGV
+782 
-791 TSGIFNARY
+791 
-800 YPDGFIFDSGA
+800 
-811 NGLFTSTR
+811 
-819 EALFTILGL
+819 
-828 LNTTVGNYFINIL
+828 
-841 NPTINSGPGTVKN
+841 INSSITDIVLRN
-854 IPFLTPIQP
+854 
-863 KTVIE
+863 VD
-868 LVETQITNATVD
+868 VCRYDWDTQEI
-880 WNSFEASWSYTLH
+880 SWSFSCSFWIQ
-893 PVLDHIAEHNRNWT
+893 HIAEHNRNWT

-1002 SYQPNADDVI
+1002 SYQPNTDDVI